1 MCVKLPSTFLLLQLT
16 GGRVITCLY
25 SPAKGFEYQR
35 KVKVIRETENGTYEG
50 RTESHEQLFFFCMR
64 TGNSRRRRVRW

>member
-1 MCVKLPSTFLLLQLT
+1 M
-16 GGRVITCLY
+16 ITCLY